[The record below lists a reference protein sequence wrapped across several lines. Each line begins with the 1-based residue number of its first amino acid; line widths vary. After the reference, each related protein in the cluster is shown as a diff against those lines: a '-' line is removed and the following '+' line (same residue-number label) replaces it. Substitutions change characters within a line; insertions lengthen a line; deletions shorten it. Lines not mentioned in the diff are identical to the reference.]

1 MSKLSPLGAPLLAAL
16 AVLPGCANANATS
29 SETADALLMALED
42 EYRAEA
48 TYAAILDKFGDIRPF
63 SNVIN
68 AERRHA
74 QRAIAEL
81 DRLGIAYDAQNP
93 FTGTIAAPDTVLEA
107 CEAAVQAEID
117 NIALYDR
124 LLPTIEDDEVRAT
137 LEDLQW
143 ASRERHLPAFQRC
156 VDRGGAMGAG
166 REMGHGKGRSMGRGM
181 GGGMGRDN

>member
-1 MSKLSPLGAPLLAAL
+1 MSKLKPLSAPLLAAL
-16 AVLPGCANANATS
+16 AVLPGCANANAS
-29 SETADALLMALED
+29 SPESADALLMALED

-74 QRAIAEL
+74 ERAKAEL
-81 DRLGIAYDAQNP
+81 DRLGIAYDTQNP
-93 FTGTIAAPDTVLEA
+93 FTGTIAAPDTALEA
-107 CEAAVQAEID
+107 CEAAVQAEVD

-124 LLPTIEDDEVRAT
+124 LLPTIEDDAVRAT

-156 VDRGGAMGAG
+156 VDRGGAMGP
-166 REMGHGKGRSMGRGM
+166 GRGM
-181 GGGMGRDN
+181 GRGNDPGMGRQN